1 MGKQDIVLHHHGLWF
16 VAVVF
21 SEFNAAQHHTI
32 SSHLQMNV
40 WLCSEGACVIL
51 ELAADVRLQ
60 HCFLF
65 TALDTTGSLV
75 LFSLFVI
82 VNDFFLP
89 RLLQSVSAKV
99 PNACKVTCS

>member
-1 MGKQDIVLHHHGLWF
+1 MGEQDIVLHHHGLWF

-51 ELAADVRLQ
+51 
-60 HCFLF
+60 
-65 TALDTTGSLV
+65 
-75 LFSLFVI
+75 
-82 VNDFFLP
+82 
-89 RLLQSVSAKV
+89 
-99 PNACKVTCS
+99 